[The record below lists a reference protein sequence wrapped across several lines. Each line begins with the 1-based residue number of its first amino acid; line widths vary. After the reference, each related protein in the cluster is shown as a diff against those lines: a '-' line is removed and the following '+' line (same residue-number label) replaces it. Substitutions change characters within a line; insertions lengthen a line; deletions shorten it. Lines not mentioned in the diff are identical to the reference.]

1 MNPPN
6 WRGNNRPG
14 MGPPSNMKDMFDRMG
29 LDEIKK
35 PLFVVVDDRGRHLND
50 ETGEAAKKLLEMRQ
64 AVIARGLPVFDSIES
79 AARTASRFADFFI
92 RQKQAI
98 EAGS

>member
-1 MNPPN
+1 
-6 WRGNNRPG
+6 
-14 MGPPSNMKDMFDRMG
+14 MFDRMG
-29 LDEIKK
+29 LSDIKK

-79 AARTASRFADFFI
+79 AAHTASKFADFYI
-92 RQKQAI
+92 RQRQALTS
-98 EAGS
+98 GDSQ